1 MAQSK
6 QGIFISQ
13 QKYVI
18 DLLRETYMM
27 ASKPIVTPIEQNH
40 KLSEALREK
49 KMDRKMYEWRLVG
62 RLVYFADS
70 RPDILYSMSVISQF
84 MYDLREIHL
93 QAAYRVLHYLK
104 AHLKNESYLRKH
116 HIWLWKYTSMQIL
129 QGLHWTGSQTHAIV
143 PILREI

>member
-27 ASKPIVTPIEQNH
+27 ASKPIATPIEQNH

-49 KMDRKMYEWRLVG
+49 KMDRKMYEWWLVG
-62 RLVYFADS
+62 RLIYFADS

-93 QAAYRVLHYLK
+93 QAAYRE
-104 AHLKNESYLRKH
+104 NESYLRKH
-116 HIWLWKYTSMQIL
+116 HIWLWQYTSMQIL